1 MDRGHPKLAPKVD
14 TLNPGLLRVI
24 AQTVEG
30 ARKHNRFTGVCG
42 GIAGDAPAVPILVG
56 SGWTN

>member
-30 ARKHNRFTGVCG
+30 ARNRPDREMSRVLFRRADV
-42 GIAGDAPAVPILVG
+42 
-56 SGWTN
+56 SG